1 MFDLPINSMVMFHSF
16 WYVLKI
22 SSRWDP
28 PYGSPVPVPVISIVN
43 PQRGVSVTASG
54 SKRSGEY
61 GSIGSNTIGFWIIPQ
76 YIGEYNPQL
85 IWLVVFRPSEKWW
98 SSSVGMM
105 IIPNI
110 WKVIKAMFQT
120 TSQWCY
126 ELSFMSF
133 LCWKNAIDLISGF
146 VRENWISEHVAIQ
159 ITHLS
164 FRNRGWI
171 LSRSLMS
178 VSKVFRLSKRWN
190 SPVRQN
196 SRITEAKPFTSY
208 AYRWWYFYGL
218 SFHKWGD
225 LLTSSWLVVYL
236 PLRKIWVRQLGLMTF
251 PIYIYI
257 YIYME
262 SHKSH
267 VPNHQPVM
275 LWTEFHVI
283 SMLEKCNRPYQWF
296 CAWKLNQWTCRYSD
310 HSPFLSESRVN
321 TIQKF
326 DVSIQS
332 VQAFKTLKLTGSTK
346 FQNYRG
352 KALYQLCL

>member
-1 MFDLPINSMVMFHSF
+1 MNWVSCHF
-16 WYVLKI
+16 YVGKMQSTLSVVLCVKTE
-22 SSRWDP
+22 S
-28 PYGSPVPVPVISIVN
+28 VN
-43 PQRGVSVTASG
+43 MSLF
-54 SKRSGEY
+54 RSLTFPFGIEGEY
-61 GSIGSNTIGFWIIPQ
+61 YPEVWCQYPKCSGFQNVETHRFDKIPELQRQSPLPAMLIGGDIFMGCHSTNGVT
-76 YIGEYNPQL
+76 Y
-85 IWLVVFRPSEKWW
+85 WLHPGWWYTYPSEKYEFVSWDWW
-98 SSSVGMM
+98 H
-105 IIPNI
+105 
-110 WKVIKAMFQT
+110 
-120 TSQWCY
+120 SQ
-126 ELSFMSF
+126 
-133 LCWKNAIDLISGF
+133 
-146 VRENWISEHVAIQ
+146 
-159 ITHLS
+159 
-164 FRNRGWI
+164 
-171 LSRSLMS
+171 
-178 VSKVFRLSKRWN
+178 
-190 SPVRQN
+190 
-196 SRITEAKPFTSY
+196 
-208 AYRWWYFYGL
+208 
-218 SFHKWGD
+218 
-225 LLTSSWLVVYL
+225 
-236 PLRKIWVRQLGLMTF
+236 
-251 PIYIYI
+251 

>member
-1 MFDLPINSMVMFHSF
+1 MLAKMFEVA
-16 WYVLKI
+16 VL
-22 SSRWDP
+22 SR
-28 PYGSPVPVPVISIVN
+28 SI
-43 PQRGVSVTASG
+43 
-54 SKRSGEY
+54 
-61 GSIGSNTIGFWIIPQ
+61 TIKYEVGPAKMRRLMSLYTGW
-76 YIGEYNPQL
+76 
-85 IWLVVFRPSEKWW
+85 WLSHPSEKYEFVSWDDD
-98 SSSVGMM
+98 
-105 IIPNI
+105 IPNI
-110 WKVIKAMFQT
+110 WKVIKVMFQT
-120 TSQWCY
+120 TNQWCY

-251 PIYIYI
+251 PIYG
-257 YIYME
+257 
-262 SHKSH
+262 KS
-267 VPNHQPVM
+267 
-275 LWTEFHVI
+275 
-283 SMLEKCNRPYQWF
+283 
-296 CAWKLNQWTCRYSD
+296 
-310 HSPFLSESRVN
+310 
-321 TIQKF
+321 
-326 DVSIQS
+326 
-332 VQAFKTLKLTGSTK
+332 
-346 FQNYRG
+346 
-352 KALYQLCL
+352 